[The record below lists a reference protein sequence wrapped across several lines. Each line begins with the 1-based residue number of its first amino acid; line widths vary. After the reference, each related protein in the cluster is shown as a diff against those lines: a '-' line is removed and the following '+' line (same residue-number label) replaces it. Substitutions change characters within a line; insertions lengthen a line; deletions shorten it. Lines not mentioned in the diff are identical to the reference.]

1 MENTLKYLN
10 VGDKES
16 KDKSDVKY
24 SEVPEVEGQETQKAQ
39 DKMNSKSLEPIVIG
53 DGEKI
58 TKQSVTANKKVL
70 PNSKVL
76 LLTDGDITMPDMS
89 GWTKEE
95 VVAFE
100 NLANVKITTKG
111 SGFVSQQSTTKG
123 QKVSKNDKI
132 EVTLSSE
139 AIDGQ
144 SSEKQDSEKD
154 SKDSKDS

>member
-1 MENTLKYLN
+1 M
-10 VGDKES
+10 
-16 KDKSDVKY
+16 
-24 SEVPEVEGQETQKAQ
+24 
-39 DKMNSKSLEPIVIG
+39 
-53 DGEKI
+53 
-58 TKQSVTANKKVL
+58 
-70 PNSKVL
+70 

-144 SSEKQDSEKD
+144 SSEEQDSEKD

>member
-1 MENTLKYLN
+1 M
-10 VGDKES
+10 
-16 KDKSDVKY
+16 
-24 SEVPEVEGQETQKAQ
+24 
-39 DKMNSKSLEPIVIG
+39 
-53 DGEKI
+53 
-58 TKQSVTANKKVL
+58 
-70 PNSKVL
+70 
-76 LLTDGDITMPDMS
+76 
-89 GWTKEE
+89 
-95 VVAFE
+95 
-100 NLANVKITTKG
+100 KITTKG